1 MYIPRMN
8 AQTRI
13 FRTGN
18 SDAVRLPRDLS
29 FGAGTEVRIERDG
42 DRLIVT
48 PVARCKL
55 TIEEMIARMREIGR
69 PADGVQ
75 AREPFEYPD
84 RPGLFD

>member
-1 MYIPRMN
+1 MN
-8 AQTRI
+8 AQTKI
-13 FRTGN
+13 FRSGN

-29 FGAGTEVRIERDG
+29 FGVGTEVAIERDG

-48 PVARCKL
+48 PVAMRKL
-55 TIEEMIARMREIGR
+55 SIEEMIARMREIGP